1 MRVERAGVRHNP
13 SGPRTDP
20 QIDTTAYSYDRP
32 VVFYTL
38 ATVFPWLFWFAAA
51 YLSRLDEQTAAVQ
64 LWTAT
69 LGVCGLVAPILV
81 VVLLVRRRPEL
92 RTDILRRLVPRRVS
106 WFYLAVTLLLLVT
119 SILAAQAVSL
129 VFGYSPEQFQFRG
142 GFTFSAGL
150 LPVWFTLIGAAI
162 FEELAWHS
170 YGTDALLRRMSVF
183 TASMVFTVFWALWH
197 IPLAFI
203 EGYYHNEVVAT
214 GWMHTLNFPLS
225 MVAFVILM
233 NWLYFSTGRSI
244 LIAITFHIT
253 ANLANEVFM
262 TDPDTKII
270 QTIILLIVAGIV
282 VFSNPTLFFAS
293 SRRRRDRGVAHQ
305 AADPGRLTRTDSSC

>member
-1 MRVERAGVRHNP
+1 MSAKRSVR
-13 SGPRTDP
+13 RTEADRTGDP
-20 QIDTTAYSYDRP
+20 VPIQRTAYTYDRP
-32 VVFYTL
+32 VAFYAL
-38 ATVFPWLFWFAAA
+38 ATVFPWAFWFAAA
-51 YLSRLDEQTAAVQ
+51 YLSNLRDQTSAVQ
-64 LWTAT
+64 VWTAT

-81 VVLLVRRRPEL
+81 VVFLVRRRPDL
-92 RTDILRRLVPRRVS
+92 RADILQRLVPRRVS
-106 WFYLAVTLLLLVT
+106 RFHLVATLLLLVT

-129 VFGYSPEQFQFRG
+129 LFGYSPEQFRFRG

-150 LPVWFTLIGAAI
+150 LPVWFTLIGAAV

-203 EGYYHNEVVAT
+203 KGYYHNEVVAT
-214 GWMHTLNFPLS
+214 GWIHTLNFPLS

-262 TDPDTKII
+262 TNPDTKII
-270 QTIILLIVAGIV
+270 QTVILLIVAAV
-282 VFSNPTLFFAS
+282 VVATNPKLFFAS
-293 SRRRRDRGVAHQ
+293 SRRSGT
-305 AADPGRLTRTDSSC
+305 GSSLGGG